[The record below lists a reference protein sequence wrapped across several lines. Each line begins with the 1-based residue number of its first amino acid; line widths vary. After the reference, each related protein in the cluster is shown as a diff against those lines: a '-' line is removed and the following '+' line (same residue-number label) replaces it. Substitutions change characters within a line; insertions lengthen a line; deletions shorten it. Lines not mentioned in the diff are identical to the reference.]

1 MTSDTGRSGLPS
13 WMLAYLDAWNSHDPE
28 QVLACM
34 TDDVVFDDKGLGERL
49 EGTGEVR
56 AMLDALTETM
66 SSDYRLDWG
75 DLVVG
80 TDDMWAAEWTMWG
93 TNDREDKTR
102 GLPNTGRAFRI
113 QGLSIGRL
121 RNGKV
126 AEEHLYWNM
135 VDYLTQ
141 VGLMP
146 EAPAPAPL

>member
-28 QVLACM
+28 KVLACM
-34 TDDVVFDDKGLGERL
+34 TDDVVFDDKALGERL
-49 EGTGEVR
+49 EGTAEVR
-56 AMLDALTETM
+56 AMLEALTETM

-80 TDDMWAAEWTMWG
+80 TDDLWAGEWTMWG

>member
-28 QVLACM
+28 KVLACM

-49 EGTGEVR
+49 EGTVEVR
-56 AMLDALTETM
+56 AMLEALTETM

-80 TDDMWAAEWTMWG
+80 TDDLWAGEWTMWG

>member
-1 MTSDTGRSGLPS
+1 MTSDTGRSGIPS
-13 WMLAYLDAWNSHDPE
+13 WMQDYVDAWNSHDPAR
-28 QVLACM
+28 VLACM

-49 EGTGEVR
+49 EGTDAVR
-56 AMLDALTETM
+56 AMLVALPESM
-66 SSDYRLDWG
+66 SSDYRLAWG
-75 DLVVG
+75 DLV
-80 TDDMWAAEWTMWG
+80 TSTNDLWAGEWTMSG
-93 TNDREDKTR
+93 TNDREDKAR
-102 GLPNTGRAFRI
+102 GLPNTGRPFRI

-121 RNGKV
+121 RDGRI

>member
-1 MTSDTGRSGLPS
+1 MTSDIGRSGLPS
-13 WMLAYLDAWNSHDPE
+13 WMQDYVDAWNSHDAAE
-28 QVLACM
+28 VLACM

-49 EGTGEVR
+49 EGTEEVR

-75 DLVVG
+75 DLTIS
-80 TDDMWAAEWTMWG
+80 TDDLWAAEWTMWG
-93 TNDREDKTR
+93 TNDREDKRR

>member
-28 QVLACM
+28 KVLACM

-49 EGTGEVR
+49 EGTAEVR
-56 AMLDALTETM
+56 AMLEALTETM

-80 TDDMWAAEWTMWG
+80 TDDLWAGEWTMWG

-135 VDYLTQ
+135 VDCLTQ